1 MMYKE
6 AMKKTSIYMDAD
18 VHRLLKSGAA
28 RHGVRL
34 GQVVAALCLLHS
46 DEIAG
51 PGNKRMDKAINAILE
66 SERRGQNLFGMRRAV
81 VPMQFEVS
89 DDE

>member
-1 MMYKE
+1 
-6 AMKKTSIYMDAD
+6 MDAD

-34 GQVVAALCLLHS
+34 GVILSALTLLHS

-51 PGNKRMDKAINAILE
+51 PGNKRMDRAINTILE
-66 SERRGQNLFGMRRAV
+66 SERLGQNLFGMRRAV
-81 VPMQFEVS
+81 VPMEFKGG